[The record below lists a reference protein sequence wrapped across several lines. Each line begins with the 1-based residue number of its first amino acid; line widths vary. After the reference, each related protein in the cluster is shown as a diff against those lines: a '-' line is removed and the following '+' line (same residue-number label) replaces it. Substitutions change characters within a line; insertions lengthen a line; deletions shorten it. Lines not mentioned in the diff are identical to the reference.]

1 MDALELPFTQ
11 DFESQNSGTG
21 ASVNIAGWTNV
32 NVNGGTR
39 QWEVR
44 AFDNNQYAQT
54 SAYNSNENPY
64 EVWLVTPGLIL
75 PSGSSP
81 TLSFETND
89 GFNNGAALTVK
100 VSTDFTGDVTTAT
113 WTNLSAT
120 ISSGN
125 SSGYGDEFT
134 PSGDVD
140 LSAYAGQVVYIAYQ
154 YEGASNGTTTTY
166 QIDNVSVVE

>member
-1 MDALELPFTQ
+1 M
-11 DFESQNSGTG
+11 
-21 ASVNIAGWTNV
+21 SVNIEGWTNV
-32 NVNGGTR
+32 NVNTGTR
-39 QWEVR
+39 LWEVR
-44 AFDNNQYAQT
+44 EFDNNKYAQT

-75 PSGSSP
+75 PSGSTP
-81 TLSFETND
+81 TLNFDTND
-89 GFNNGAALTVK
+89 GFNNGVALTVK
-100 VSTDFTGDVTTAT
+100 ISTDFTGDVTAAT
-113 WTNLSAT
+113 WTNLNAT

-125 SSGYGDEFT
+125 TSGYGDEFT

-154 YEGASNGTTTTY
+154 YVGASNGTTTTY